1 MDTTRFQVFGLRGID
16 QRWFTD
22 GTDALNIEDM
32 FFTANDSWRTSGGFV
47 QLYKYPYVKSTPEF
61 DGLTILTGDWE
72 IGVVESIDPSDPSAS
87 DFFDYGFGD
96 GISDIL
102 EGSGGSGGY
111 DGPDFV
117 EVSASTV
124 PPTERGD
131 TDGDGQLDYIDGD
144 DDADGILDIS
154 DIGFSRFGG
163 TSRTASD
170 WETRRSVDTGF
181 TPARFANSDS
191 LIRQFALALD
201 VTGTVGTSYDGSTVT
216 GSVGRIFTGPEGGTD
231 WSESPDNP
239 VWRQLVRFYGWDY
252 VGGTTGGFITTSGY
266 YGAET
271 EADRLRF
278 VTAIDK
284 ARATFNLYK
293 TAGASYL
300 SDEYGDNWE
309 IEIGSNVRFD
319 GDDGTYA
326 ISPYTAGSVEWY
338 TDDDGIPRPVGFY
351 DADESDRTDLLPY
364 GLDAIGASGPI
375 VSGIGSKALEGYF
388 NASQLK
394 EGFTYESDPFFSYM
408 FPDSSSSTDTSG
420 GGSDSSTDPSGATYD
435 YDLEDGETGD
445 LTDFVDLD
453 SVNPYSDT
461 EGSDRVDS
469 TLKDPSAYVNLSFE
483 EINSLHWFCQHNGAR
498 QFLVYETKNSAYR
511 NSSGVFEPT
520 GECTLKVFDGSKA
533 KADAESVLDLV
544 PEKVLYEF
552 KDPYGIG
559 WGSAKKRKIRHR
571 TASQLSVRSQSQCY
585 GGRLYMANGF
595 DEAIVFDGTSVEK
608 AGFVD
613 LPPAPSV
620 KSSGAMNSMT
630 IPVAVGDA
638 SSDFSL
644 KSDDDHKFPISKG
657 FYGKH
662 FPVQYF
668 GLGSSS
674 NAEIGVGRYR
684 IRDEGD
690 DAKINTDAEFTERIQ
705 MKIHYYGDPQH
716 DTRKCGF
723 QYKITYVN
731 ERGQESAPSMSSSLA
746 IIENGS
752 NSEKNRAAHGKGLV
766 GLDIPLGP
774 KECVARRIY
783 RTRNLYSSAGN
794 LYSVGDQQSFYFLD
808 EIQDNMT
815 TTYIDAKPDTS
826 LGELLETRDLGNFPP
841 GSKFL
846 AVFKNTMFVA
856 GSSLNEIKYSAPLF
870 PEVFPEDNIIN
881 VGDDDGGQIM
891 GMRATKN
898 ALIVFKQRGI
908 YLVKGTPSSGFQ
920 SFTLNKDVGCIA
932 PNSIAEVPGLG
943 LMFLSE
949 SSIYLLEGALEN
961 TGTPTA
967 VVEVGREIPEI
978 LETINKSAA
987 IRSSATVYQKD
998 KEYWL
1003 SVPTIGSSK
1012 NNLCLIYHYEI
1023 GSWSIRRHFPADC
1036 MITTQDHR
1044 GYLIMGSNDV
1054 QNESRAGLL
1063 VYTRGSNK
1071 KGSIT
1076 LSRTVT
1082 SFDANGN
1089 PLSFTTTSEDS
1100 ILTESLYETINV
1112 DYQSVFTNFR
1122 PAHVFAYNVGYGDLS
1137 LSVNT
1142 RVNRSIDLSRQRF
1155 QDAPQQ
1161 DPNEH
1166 YPVYGSAFYD
1176 KDSWT
1181 AYRPIVT
1188 RFDVSTTHKGPVREL
1203 SVQFRSQPGEKFE
1216 IIGYDLEAKVG
1227 EHRNIKPLTTAL
1239 RSSRR

>member
-72 IGVVESIDPSDPSAS
+72 IGVVESFDPSDPSAS

-96 GISDIL
+96 GISDII
-102 EGSGGSGGY
+102 EGSGDSDDYGGIVM
-111 DGPDFV
+111 DAVAAFD
-117 EVSASTV
+117 V

-131 TDGDGQLDYIDGD
+131 TDADGQFDYIDGD
-144 DDADGILDIS
+144 DDADGIVDVR

-170 WETRRSVDTGF
+170 WETRRSLETYGDTGF
-181 TPARFANSDS
+181 TPANFANSDG
-191 LIRQFALALD
+191 LIRQFALAEAF
-201 VTGTVGTSYDGSTVT
+201 DG
-216 GSVGRIFTGPEGGTD
+216 VGRILTAGGGTN
-231 WSESPDNP
+231 WGETPSNP
-239 VWRQLVRFYGWDY
+239 VWRQLVKLAGWDF
-252 VGGTTGGFITTSGY
+252 VDGTTGGEILTSTGY
-266 YGAET
+266 YGPMTDAES
-271 EADRLRF
+271 EVYRR
-278 VTAIDK
+278 AIS
-284 ARATFNLYK
+284 AAQGTFNLYK
-293 TAGASYL
+293 TSGSTFL

-351 DADESDRTDLLPY
+351 DADASDRVDLLPY
-364 GLDAIGASGPI
+364 GVDFTLSTSSGRPTL
-375 VSGIGSKALEGYF
+375 GIGSQALEGYF
-388 NASQLK
+388 QVGKILK
-394 EGFTYESDPFFSYM
+394 EGFRYEDDPFFSYM

-420 GGSDSSTDPSGATYD
+420 GGSDSSTDPSGSTYD

-453 SVNPYSDT
+453 SVNPYSET
-461 EGSDRVDS
+461 EGSDVTDAS
-469 TLKDPSAYVNLSFE
+469 LKEPSAYVNVSFE

-498 QFLVYETKNSAYR
+498 QFLVYETKNSVYR
-511 NSSGVFEPT
+511 DSSGVFEPT

-559 WGSAKKRKIRHR
+559 FGSAKKTRIRHR

-630 IPVAVGDA
+630 IPVAVGDS

-690 DAKINTDAEFTERIQ
+690 DAKINTDAEYTERIQ

-766 GLDIPLGP
+766 GVDIPLGP

-1076 LSRTVT
+1076 LARTVT
-1082 SFDANGN
+1082 SYDDNLN
-1089 PLSFTTTSEDS
+1089 PTELSFVSEEP
-1100 ILTESLYETINV
+1100 IFTESLYETINV

-1176 KDSWT
+1176 KDSWI